1 MKSSYLKMWKIT
13 IIASTNFEMLCVF
26 LNAYL
31 EVNSHPNVWQTLK
44 VFLILAFIN
53 NKIVFI
59 LISYMMNQFCEIGYY
74 HYAHLV
80 QVF

>member
-13 IIASTNFEMLCVF
+13 IIASNNFEMLCVF

>member
-1 MKSSYLKMWKIT
+1 
-13 IIASTNFEMLCVF
+13 MLCFF

-80 QVF
+80 QVFWYLIFF